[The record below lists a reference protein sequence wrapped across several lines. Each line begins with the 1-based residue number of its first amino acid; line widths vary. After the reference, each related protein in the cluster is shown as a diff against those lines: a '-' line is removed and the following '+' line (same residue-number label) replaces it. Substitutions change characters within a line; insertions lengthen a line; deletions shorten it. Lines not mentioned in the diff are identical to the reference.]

1 MFQDSGYAQLTEL
14 TEVMK
19 KMKILI
25 CRILKAVHYR
35 VYKCTA
41 ILHTPMG
48 RTHGEHSMSN
58 LDNDAK
64 RVANIYME
72 LLSREKWSGRT
83 TFRCQNWSDP
93 GPLFA
98 AKIGPTPDHFSLPK
112 LVRPRTTFGYQKWS
126 GLPKVVRVYQLAGNR
141 SSPSEVCVGPF
152 L

>member
-1 MFQDSGYAQLTEL
+1 MHDFIHVICQEVIKINYFYVDLYLSNVLDIFKSECFRTQDMLNR
-14 TEVMK
+14 VMK

-48 RTHGEHSMSN
+48 RTHEKNSMSK

-72 LLSREKWSGRT
+72 LPCS
-83 TFRCQNWSDP
+83 
-93 GPLFA
+93 
-98 AKIGPTPDHFSLPK
+98 KI
-112 LVRPRTTFGYQKWS
+112 LVDKSTNSTD
-126 GLPKVVRVYQLAGNR
+126 
-141 SSPSEVCVGPF
+141 E
-152 L
+152 